1 MSTPCGICTRLVG
14 DGLPM
19 CEVCGR
25 TLVEALLAVPSL
37 LADLETARTGQA
49 RIAEGRAGGRS
60 AEAPLPIKD
69 TSSEYRGRGVRLLG
83 ERDAVALSTA
93 LHGWARVLADHLGA
107 EVPIE
112 SRSLAVLAANARHTG
127 GSAEAPAIVH
137 ERRLRDGERV
147 RDSHVA
153 RRTAAHLIT
162 PVQEDERLAVWLA
175 SHPHELR
182 LLEAAEQAYHDIVNA
197 TGGLRRAIDRP
208 ADQRYL
214 GRCPVVLDDGDPCAA
229 NLWAEPDATWAR
241 CPRCH
246 VQHEVARIE
255 AAATEAARDAV
266 HDARAAARLRGRR
279 LADRAPHR
287 LPVGHRGPARAS
299 RVAHPHPGQCA
310 HHRPARGR
318 RGACLPR
325 RRRPRAGAPRGRRAP
340 RRRADRPCKIEN
352 ALSWCYPRWHLQ
364 TATDD
369 PTPESIR

>member
-1 MSTPCGICTRLVG
+1 MSGTSCGICTRLVG
-14 DGLPM
+14 DRLAL

-25 TLVEALLAVPSL
+25 TLVDALLAVPSL
-37 LADLETARTGQA
+37 LADLETARSGQA

-112 SRSLAVLAANARHTG
+112 SRALAVLAVNARHTR
-127 GSAEAPAIVH
+127 GSAEAPALVH
-137 ERRLRDGERV
+137 EHRLRNGGRV

-153 RRTAAHLIT
+153 RRMAAHLIT
-162 PVQEDERLAVWLA
+162 PVQTDERLAVWLA

-182 LLEAAEQAYHDIVNA
+182 QLEAAEQAYHDIVNA

-208 ADQRYL
+208 ADHRYL
-214 GRCPVVLDDGDPCAA
+214 GRCAVQLDDGATCAA

-241 CPRCH
+241 CPRCR

-255 AAATEAARDAV
+255 AAATRAAREMLCTMPELLHACAAV
-266 HDARAAARLRGRR
+266 GSPIARRTGYRWAAEGR
-279 LADRAPHR
+279 LARRAWLIR
-287 LPVGHRGPARAS
+287 S
-299 RVAHPHPGQCA
+299 
-310 HHRPARGR
+310 
-318 RGACLPR
+318 
-325 RRRPRAGAPRGRRAP
+325 RAGVRITDRHEGGAVPVYRVGDALELARRETSERG
-340 RRRADRPCKIEN
+340 
-352 ALSWCYPRWHLQ
+352 S
-364 TATDD
+364 TA
-369 PTPESIR
+369 